1 MGEMN
6 EMPDDY
12 IGSGLEKMFG
22 LSIFA
27 NMTEAEQYEYLARFM
42 FERDVKSTRRYAR
55 EVGFAEGKAEGKAE
69 GIAEGKAEGKAE
81 TARKMLADGLDIS
94 KISQYTG
101 LSPEQILA
109 L

>member
-1 MGEMN
+1 MDNKADN
-6 EMPDDY
+6 ESQSQIKRLTTHNSPKLLTRQL
-12 IGSGLEKMFG
+12 GSVVR
-22 LSIFA
+22 
-27 NMTEAEQYEYLARFM
+27 Q
-42 FERDVKSTRRYAR
+42 KSDNQNQQITAQ

-69 GIAEGKAEGKAE
+69 GRAEGIAEGKAE

-101 LSPEQILA
+101 LSPEQIRA